1 MCIYIPTL
9 FVFLLLP
16 NGESAKNG
24 RITIELY
31 LVQNLETEKSAN
43 EQMLLAKGPSL
54 ALPNII

>member
-16 NGESAKNG
+16 NGESEKNG